1 MKSRLMSVILILVFI
16 VSSTVIAFAAEN
28 KPIEISVQDVW
39 ADSLQWGKVWLKTI
53 DLFEKNNPNIKI
65 NRIYVPLGQNIERIL
80 LGTKTKSLPEV
91 ITCDTQD
98 IPHLAEAGALFDLTQ
113 FVNDWGKWDDVFPGS
128 QSAVT
133 WKDKPYA
140 MQFSTNTLALHY
152 NKDFFEEA
160 GLSGPPETWDD
171 LLTWA
176 EKLTKGDR
184 YGYAYSAFTS
194 EEATWHFESFLWSN
208 GGDLLALDTPES
220 ISALEF
226 HTNFVKKGFT
236 SPEVV
241 NWNQGDVGVQF
252 RLGKTAMMIQG
263 CWDIPSSVE
272 ANMNF
277 DITKIPVPKAGMPT
291 IAPVG
296 GEPFGIS
303 PFSSP
308 EKQKAAWEFL
318 RFLMEETGME
328 FFNTNVY
335 NIPTR
340 KSIAPSVIEN
350 LPLLEAFLVTF
361 ENARNRFEY
370 GGGEKYPNV
379 SVAVREAIQK
389 AVIGEAIPE
398 EAFKEAA
405 VKIKELM
412 QE

>member
-1 MKSRLMSVILILVFI
+1 M
-16 VSSTVIAFAAEN
+16 
-28 KPIEISVQDVW
+28 
-39 ADSLQWGKVWLKTI
+39 
-53 DLFEKNNPNIKI
+53 
-65 NRIYVPLGQNIERIL
+65 
-80 LGTKTKSLPEV
+80 
-91 ITCDTQD
+91 
-98 IPHLAEAGALFDLTQ
+98 
-113 FVNDWGKWDDVFPGS
+113 
-128 QSAVT
+128 
-133 WKDKPYA
+133 
-140 MQFSTNTLALHY
+140 
-152 NKDFFEEA
+152 
-160 GLSGPPETWDD
+160 
-171 LLTWA
+171 
-176 EKLTKGDR
+176 
-184 YGYAYSAFTS
+184 
-194 EEATWHFESFLWSN
+194 SN
-208 GGDLLALDTPES
+208 GGDLALDTPES
-220 ISALEF
+220 IASNSYKFCKE
-226 HTNFVKKGFT
+226 GI

-308 EKQKAAWEFL
+308 EEQKAAWEFL

-389 AVIGEAIPE
+389 AVIGEATPE